1 MRVVV
6 FGAGAIGG
14 VIGAR
19 LFQHG
24 SDVTFVARGDNYEAL
39 SKNGIR
45 LETPEASVTLV
56 IPVVA
61 HASELSLEPD
71 DMVIVTV
78 KSQDT
83 SRALADL
90 RAAIPRDVAIV
101 CAQNG
106 VENERVALRLFAN
119 VYGMCVMCPATHLT
133 AGVVQ
138 ASSSPVTGLLDVGRW
153 PEGVDERAAA
163 LADALSG
170 ATFDSVAR
178 SDIARW
184 KFGKLLMNLGNAI
197 EAICGTDEPAPELTR
212 RAVHEGIRVLEA
224 AGIAFVSREEDRAR
238 RGALLSTSPV
248 GGKERGG
255 GSTWQSLMRGT
266 DAVETDYLTGE
277 IVLQGRLVGV
287 ATPVNELLQ
296 RLANE
301 LARERRLPGAWSEA
315 EVLALLDGAP
325 AS

>member
-1 MRVVV
+1 MRIVV

-19 LFQHG
+19 LYQHG
-24 SDVTFVARGDNYEAL
+24 NDVTFVARGDNFRAL
-39 SKNGIR
+39 SGNGIR
-45 LETPEASVTLV
+45 LETPDESATLSV
-56 IPVVA
+56 PVVA
-61 HASELSLEPD
+61 RASELSLGPD
-71 DMVIVTV
+71 DVVVLTV

-83 SRALADL
+83 REALVDL
-90 RAAIPRDVAIV
+90 VASIPAQVAIV

-106 VENERVALRLFAN
+106 VENERVALRHFAN
-119 VYGMCVMCPATHLT
+119 VYGVCVMCPATHLT
-133 AGVVQ
+133 PGVVQ

-163 LADALSG
+163 IAGTLSG

-184 KFGKLLMNLGNAI
+184 KYGKLLMNLGNAV
-197 EAICGTDEPAPELTR
+197 EAICGTDEPAPQLTR
-212 RAVHEGIRVLEA
+212 RAVDEGVRVLDA

-238 RGALLSTSPV
+238 RGDLLSVSPV
-248 GGKERGG
+248 DGKERGG

-266 DAVETDYLTGE
+266 QSVETDYLTGE
-277 IVLQGRLVGV
+277 IVLRGRLAGI

-301 LARERRLPGAWSEA
+301 LARERRPPGALSEA
-315 EVLALLDGAP
+315 EVLAQLDP
-325 AS
+325 

>member
-14 VIGAR
+14 VIGAK

-45 LETPEASVTLV
+45 LETPDESVTLP

-61 HASELSLEPD
+61 HASELSLESD
-71 DMVIVTV
+71 DVVIVTV

-83 SRALADL
+83 QRALADL

-138 ASSSPVTGLLDVGRW
+138 ASSSPITGLLDVG
-153 PEGVDERAAA
+153 A
-163 LADALSG
+163 LA
-170 ATFDSVAR
+170 
-178 SDIARW
+178 
-184 KFGKLLMNLGNAI
+184 
-197 EAICGTDEPAPELTR
+197 
-212 RAVHEGIRVLEA
+212 
-224 AGIAFVSREEDRAR
+224 
-238 RGALLSTSPV
+238 RG
-248 GGKERGG
+248 R
-255 GSTWQSLMRGT
+255 
-266 DAVETDYLTGE
+266 
-277 IVLQGRLVGV
+277 
-287 ATPVNELLQ
+287 
-296 RLANE
+296 
-301 LARERRLPGAWSEA
+301 
-315 EVLALLDGAP
+315 
-325 AS
+325 

>member
-19 LFQHG
+19 LFQQG

-39 SKNGIR
+39 SKNGLR
-45 LETPEASVTLV
+45 LETPEESVTLS

-61 HASELSLEPD
+61 HASELSLESD
-71 DMVIVTV
+71 DVVIVTV

-83 SRALADL
+83 QRALVDL
-90 RAAIPRDVAIV
+90 TAAVPRDVAIV

-106 VENERVALRLFAN
+106 VENERAALRLFAH

-138 ASSSPVTGLLDVGRW
+138 ASSAPITGLLDVGRW

-163 LADALSG
+163 LADTLSG

-184 KFGKLLMNLGNAI
+184 KFGKLLMNLGNAVQ
-197 EAICGTDEPAPELTR
+197 AVCGTDDPAPELNR
-212 RAVHEGIRVLEA
+212 LVVQEGTDVLDA
-224 AGIAFVSREEDRAR
+224 AGIAFVNREEDLAR
-238 RGALLSTSPV
+238 RGDLLTISLMGSE
-248 GGKERGG
+248 KRGG
-255 GSTWQSLMRGT
+255 GSTWQSLMRDVGT
-266 DAVETDYLTGE
+266 VETDYLTGE
-277 IVLQGRLVGV
+277 IVLQGRLVSV
-287 ATPVNELLQ
+287 PTPVNELLQ

-301 LARERRLPGAWSEA
+301 LAHERRPPGAWSEA
-315 EVLALLDGAP
+315 EVLAQLDATSAG
-325 AS
+325 

>member
-19 LFQHG
+19 LFQYG
-24 SDVTFVARGDNYEAL
+24 TDVTFVARGDNYDAL
-39 SKNGIR
+39 SKNGLR
-45 LETPEASVTLV
+45 LETPEESVTLS

-61 HASELSLEPD
+61 HASELSLESD
-71 DMVIVTV
+71 DVVIVTV

-83 SRALADL
+83 QRALVDL
-90 RAAIPRDVAIV
+90 TAAAPREVAIV

-106 VENERVALRLFAN
+106 VENERAALRLFAH

-138 ASSSPVTGLLDVGRW
+138 VSSAPITGLLDVGRW
-153 PEGVDERAAA
+153 PEGVDERAAT
-163 LADALSG
+163 LAHTLSS

-178 SDIARW
+178 GDIARW
-184 KFGKLLMNLGNAI
+184 KFGKLLMNLGNAVQ
-197 EAICGTDEPAPELTR
+197 AVCGTDDPALELNR
-212 RAVHEGIRVLEA
+212 LVVQEGTDVLDA
-224 AGIAFVSREEDRAR
+224 AGIAFVNREEDLTR
-238 RGALLSTSPV
+238 RGDLLTISPI
-248 GGKERGG
+248 GSEKRGG
-255 GSTWQSLMRGT
+255 GSTWQSLMRDVGT
-266 DAVETDYLTGE
+266 VETDYLTGE

-301 LARERRLPGAWSEA
+301 LARERRPPGAWSEA
-315 EVLALLDGAP
+315 EVLAQLDATSAG
-325 AS
+325 